1 LNISLDAYYRVVGKK
16 REKEKQKKIYKER
29 LEIGQSEKKPK

>member
-1 LNISLDAYYRVVGKK
+1 VGKK

-29 LEIGQSEKKPK
+29 LEIGQSEKIQNE